1 MVEGGINNSQQN
13 SDVFY
18 GLPLWQEVANNLGG
32 AMTGK
37 DHPCANKPIVFGS
50 FIQHLA
56 RPSYLPR
63 PSELVSK
70 CEIQTKVG
78 QLFSSKTDPFPPSP
92 LFSDFDSS

>member
-1 MVEGGINNSQQN
+1 M
-13 SDVFY
+13 
-18 GLPLWQEVANNLGG
+18 WQEVANNLGG

>member
-1 MVEGGINNSQQN
+1 
-13 SDVFY
+13 
-18 GLPLWQEVANNLGG
+18 
-32 AMTGK
+32 MTGK

-78 QLFSSKTDPFPPSP
+78 QLAVKVS
-92 LFSDFDSS
+92 